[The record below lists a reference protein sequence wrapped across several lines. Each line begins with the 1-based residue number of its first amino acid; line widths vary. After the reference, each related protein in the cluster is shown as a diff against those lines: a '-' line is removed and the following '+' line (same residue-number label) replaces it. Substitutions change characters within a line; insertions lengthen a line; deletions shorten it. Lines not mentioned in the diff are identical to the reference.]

1 MDGTQVG
8 VFEEGD
14 KISLDG
20 LLESTDC
27 RRLEAQV
34 GFEVLS
40 DFTDQALEGQF
51 ADEEL
56 GRFLVATD
64 LTESDST
71 YVLVSTD
78 ERCSTSEENL
88 PGL

>member
-14 KISLDG
+14 EISLNG

-27 RRLEAQV
+27 GGLEAQV

-51 ADEEL
+51 ADEKL
-56 GRFLVATD
+56 GGFLVATD

-71 YVLVSTD
+71 YVLVST
-78 ERCSTSEENL
+78 EKRPNRSENL

>member
-1 MDGTQVG
+1 VDGTQVG

-40 DFTDQALEGQF
+40 DFTDQALERQF
-51 ADEEL
+51 ADQKL
-56 GRFLVATD
+56 GRFLVTTD
-64 LTESDST
+64 FTESDGT
-71 YVLVSTD
+71 
-78 ERCSTSEENL
+78 
-88 PGL
+88 